1 MAKVFLTEDAREDL
15 RDLDNA
21 ARVIVV
27 KAIAKLGDEPE
38 KRGQPL
44 GSKSAGDLTG
54 LRKLIVGNRDYRIVY
69 RVEPDGS
76 VCIIWVIGRRADSE
90 VYELAMARLNS
101 VSDKKFAKELGELV
115 EATFAPGETTYERI

>member
-1 MAKVFLTEDAREDL
+1 VAKVFLTEDAREDL

-21 ARVIVV
+21 ARVVVV
-27 KAIAKLGDEPE
+27 KAIAKLRLEPE

-54 LRKLIVGNRDYRIVY
+54 LRKLVVGNRAYRIVY
-69 RVEPDGS
+69 RVEADGS

-90 VYELAMARLNS
+90 VYELAMARLNN
-101 VSDKKFAKELGELV
+101 VSDRKFAKELGELV
-115 EATFAPGETTYERI
+115 EATFAPGETTFERI